1 MKMNELKE
9 LQPKIVDRFERILE
23 QDKLN
28 HAYLFTGNFASFD
41 LAQKLAQSRFC
52 QNKMGVWPCGECRS
66 CRLIDEED
74 FSDVTVVRPQ
84 NQIIKTERIR
94 ELLKNFSQSGV
105 EGNEQVF
112 IICEAEKMHLNAA
125 NSLLKM
131 IEEPQSE
138 VYIFLL
144 TSDENLILPTIKS
157 RTQVFH
163 FPKNEAYL
171 VAKLEESGLLKDQ
184 AQLLAAY
191 SQTLEEA
198 QNLQTSKSFFDVTQ
212 VCQRFVDLCLAKND
226 LAFLQVARLSSLA
239 DDKEKQDQIFRIL
252 EILFSQHIEKE
263 SGRTSLDRLF
273 QSRKMWQANVSFQ
286 NALEYMIIQP
296 AKRS

>member
-1 MKMNELKE
+1 MNINELKE
-9 LQPKIVDRFERILE
+9 LQPRAVSRFERILE

-52 QNKMGVWPCGECRS
+52 QDKMGVWPCGECRS
-66 CRLIDEED
+66 CRLIAEED

-163 FPKNEAYL
+163 FPKNEDYL

-184 AQLLAAY
+184 AQFLAAY

-198 QNLQTSKSFFDVTQ
+198 RNLQTSKSFFDVTQ

-226 LAFLQVARLSSLA
+226 LAFLQAAKLSSLA

-273 QSRKMWQANVSFQ
+273 QSRKMWRANVSFQ
-286 NALEYMIIQP
+286 NALEYIIIQP

>member
-1 MKMNELKE
+1 MNINELKE

-184 AQLLAAY
+184 AQLLATY

-198 QNLQTSKSFFDVTQ
+198 QNLQTSKFFFDVTQ

>member
-1 MKMNELKE
+1 MKMNELRE

-52 QNKMGVWPCGECRS
+52 QDKMGVWPCGECRS
-66 CRLIDEED
+66 CRLIAEED

-163 FPKNEAYL
+163 FPKNEDYL
-171 VAKLEESGLLKDQ
+171 VAKLEEFGFLKDQ

-191 SQTLEEA
+191 SQTLEEV
-198 QNLQTSKSFFDVTQ
+198 QNLQSSKSFFDVTQ

-273 QSRKMWQANVSFQ
+273 QSRKMWRANVSFQ

>member
-66 CRLIDEED
+66 CRLIAEED

-163 FPKNEAYL
+163 FPKNEDYL

-198 QNLQTSKSFFDVTQ
+198 QNLQTSKFFFDVTQ

-273 QSRKMWQANVSFQ
+273 QSRKMWRANVSFQ
-286 NALEYMIIQP
+286 NALEYIIIQP

>member
-1 MKMNELKE
+1 MNINELKE

-52 QNKMGVWPCGECRS
+52 QDKMGDWPCGECRS
-66 CRLIDEED
+66 CRLIAEED

-94 ELLKNFSQSGV
+94 ELLQNFSQSGV

-163 FPKNEAYL
+163 FPKNEDYL

-184 AQLLAAY
+184 AQLLATY

-198 QNLQTSKSFFDVTQ
+198 QNLQTSKFFFDVTQ
-212 VCQRFVDLCLAKND
+212 ACQRFVDLCLAKND
-226 LAFLQVARLSSLA
+226 LAFLQAAKLSSLA

-252 EILFSQHIEKE
+252 EILFSQHIETE
-263 SGRTSLDRLF
+263 SGRTSLDQLI
-273 QSRKMWQANVSFQ
+273 QSRKMWRANVSFQ
-286 NALEYMIIQP
+286 NALEYIIIQP

>member
-1 MKMNELKE
+1 MNINELKE

-66 CRLIDEED
+66 CRLIAEED

-163 FPKNEAYL
+163 FPKNEDYL

-184 AQLLAAY
+184 AQLLATY

-198 QNLQTSKSFFDVTQ
+198 QNLQTSRFFFDVTQ

-273 QSRKMWQANVSFQ
+273 QSRKMWRANVSFQ
-286 NALEYMIIQP
+286 NALEYIIIQP

>member
-1 MKMNELKE
+1 MNINELKE
-9 LQPKIVDRFERILE
+9 LQPKIVDCFERILE

-52 QNKMGVWPCGECRS
+52 QDKMGVWPCGECRS
-66 CRLIDEED
+66 CRLIAEED

-163 FPKNEAYL
+163 FPKNEDYL

-198 QNLQTSKSFFDVTQ
+198 QNLQTSKFFFDVTQ

-273 QSRKMWQANVSFQ
+273 QSRKMWRANVSFQ

-296 AKRS
+296 EKRS